1 MAAYFSFIKPGDK
14 VLGMELSHG
23 GHLTHGSPVNF
34 SGQLFNFV
42 SYGVNPETEM
52 LDYNIIQDVAKKEK
66 PKMIT
71 VGASAYS
78 RNIDYK
84 AFREIADSIGA
95 FLLADIAHPAGLI
108 AKKLLNDP
116 IPYCHI
122 VTTTTHK
129 TLRGPRGGMI
139 MIGKDYENPFGV
151 KAPKSGR
158 IKMMSELVD
167 SMVMPGVQGGPLMH
181 VIAAKAVSFKE
192 ALQDSFREYAVQVI
206 NNAKVFAEVLMNYGF
221 KVISGGT
228 DNHLMLIDLRNKNIS
243 GKAAQ
248 EVLDLVGITC
258 NKNSVPFDDKSP
270 MITSGIRIGT
280 PAVTTRGM
288 KETEMKVIAELINKI
303 IDNPKDENIKKE
315 VSQNVKELTS
325 RFPLYDFI

>member
-1 MAAYFSFIKPGDK
+1 
-14 VLGMELSHG
+14 
-23 GHLTHGSPVNF
+23 
-34 SGQLFNFV
+34 
-42 SYGVNPETEM
+42 
-52 LDYNIIQDVAKKEK
+52 
-66 PKMIT
+66 
-71 VGASAYS
+71 
-78 RNIDYK
+78 
-84 AFREIADSIGA
+84 
-95 FLLADIAHPAGLI
+95 
-108 AKKLLNDP
+108 
-116 IPYCHI
+116 
-122 VTTTTHK
+122 
-129 TLRGPRGGMI
+129 
-139 MIGKDYENPFGV
+139 
-151 KAPKSGR
+151 
-158 IKMMSELVD
+158 
-167 SMVMPGVQGGPLMH
+167 
-181 VIAAKAVSFKE
+181 
-192 ALQDSFREYAVQVI
+192 LQDSFREYAVQVI